1 MVKHAEFV
9 VTNSFH
15 GTAFSNTYE
24 KPYVSIVSGKPD
36 TRMAS
41 LLNQLGLSD
50 HLVTKDKLD
59 VQTMIN
65 TDFTAVRE
73 KKAALR
79 QSSFDFLKR
88 SLAGL

>member
-1 MVKHAEFV
+1 M
-9 VTNSFH
+9 
-15 GTAFSNTYE
+15 
-24 KPYVSIVSGKPD
+24 SIVSGKPD

-50 HLVTKDKLD
+50 HLVAKDKLN
-59 VQTMIN
+59 VQAMMN

-79 QSSFDFLKR
+79 QSSFNFLKR

>member
-1 MVKHAEFV
+1 
-9 VTNSFH
+9 
-15 GTAFSNTYE
+15 
-24 KPYVSIVSGKPD
+24 
-36 TRMAS
+36 MAS

-59 VQTMIN
+59 VQAMIN